1 MSLMMQLV
9 RKSDT
14 HGYRV
19 QSLYSKKETLV
30 DWNNILKMIETTMT
44 GVGLQVLGAIV
55 LYVIGRWLIGFA
67 VNLVQKGLSNQK
79 IEPTLLRFI
88 GNTISVV
95 LNITLIIAILGYFGV
110 QTTSF
115 AALLAGAGLAI
126 GTAWGGL
133 LSNFAAGIFL
143 VALRPFRVGDF
154 IAAGG
159 VTGTVEAVGL
169 FVTTIDTP
177 DNLRTFVGNNKVF
190 SDNIQNYSANPY
202 RRVDLS
208 AQISGA
214 ADPKLVISTLRQ
226 RIQKI
231 PNVLPKPE
239 PDVVIASFTP
249 VGPVLAVRPYTNNNH
264 YWQVYFD
271 TNMAIRE
278 VLGDGTFPAPM
289 PVYGIQQIGQAAS
302 A

>member
-1 MSLMMQLV
+1 V
-9 RKSDT
+9 
-14 HGYRV
+14 
-19 QSLYSKKETLV
+19 
-30 DWNNILKMIETTMT
+30 
-44 GVGLQVLGAIV
+44 
-55 LYVIGRWLIGFA
+55 GRWLIGFA
-67 VNLVQKGLSNQK
+67 VGLVRKGLSRQK

-95 LNITLIIAILGYFGV
+95 LNITLVIAILGYFGV

-143 VALRPFRVGDF
+143 VVLRPFKVGDF
-154 IAAGG
+154 ISAGG
-159 VTGTVEAVGL
+159 ITGTVEEVGL

-177 DNLRTFVGNNKVF
+177 DNIRTFVGNNKLF
-190 SDNIQNYSANPY
+190 SDNIQNFSANPY
-202 RRVDLS
+202 RRVELT

-214 ADPKLVISTLRQ
+214 ADLKQVIAALKQ
-226 RIQKI
+226 RIRQI
-231 PNVLPKPE
+231 PNVNAKPE
-239 PDVVIASFTP
+239 PDVVIESFTP
-249 VGPVLAVRPYTNNNH
+249 AGPVLAVRPYTNNQF

-271 TNMAIRE
+271 TNLAIRD
-278 VLGDGTFPAPM
+278 VLGDGAFPAPM
-289 PVYGIQQIGQAAS
+289 PVFGIHQVQEKAAR